1 MKCQIEE
8 CASHDDCGILEI
20 IQKQPKDKWDCSYF
34 KTKMQAEKILQQRA
48 EEVDKKI
55 KKSKFKPKKKED
67 K

>member
-8 CASHDDCGILEI
+8 CASHDDCEILEI
-20 IQKQPKDKWDCSYF
+20 IQKQPKDKWHCSYF

-48 EEVDKKI
+48 EEVDEKI